1 MDAFYVNLLAWLSI
15 LFILMLGFLIMALMS
30 RRAMRQ
36 VLKIFHKTS
45 SLCSQRPKGVEE
57 LGLNPPGFVERMFKL
72 RDYKPYALQ
81 ALIQAGI
88 VRKDF
93 TGRVCLLEDKVPEAF
108 RNA

>member
-15 LFILMLGFLIMALMS
+15 PLILLLGLFIMALMS
-30 RRAMRQ
+30 KRAMRQ
-36 VLKIFHKTS
+36 VVQIFHKTS

-57 LGLNPPGFVERMFKL
+57 LGLNPPGFVERMLKPK
-72 RDYKPYALQ
+72 DYKPYALQ

-93 TGRVCLLEDKVPEAF
+93 NGRVCLLQDKVPEAF
-108 RNA
+108 KGV